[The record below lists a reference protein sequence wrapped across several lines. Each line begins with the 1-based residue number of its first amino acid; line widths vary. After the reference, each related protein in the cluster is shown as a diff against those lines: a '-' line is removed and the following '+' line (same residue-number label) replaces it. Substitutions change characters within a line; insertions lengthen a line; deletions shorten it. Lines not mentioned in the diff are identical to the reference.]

1 MEARIDDSSS
11 HPLLRHLLVITDFRR
26 EGSTDHPLMSI
37 LLIAVCAVI
46 CDADGWTGIARWGEA
61 KKEWLSTFLELP
73 YGVPSHNTFRRVFS
87 IIGPDAL
94 AEAFAAW
101 MADVTELTQGA
112 VVAINGKT
120 LRRASNKAANHMVSA
135 FAAENSVVLGQVKT
149 AEKSNEITAIP
160 QLLTLLKRKGCLVTI
175 DAMGCQ
181 RDIAEQIVAH
191 GSDDLLSV

>member
-1 MEARIDDSSS
+1 M
-11 HPLLRHLLVITDFRR
+11 
-26 EGSTDHPLMSI
+26 
-37 LLIAVCAVI
+37 
-46 CDADGWTGIARWGEA
+46 ADGA
-61 KKEWLSTFLELP
+61 EL
-73 YGVPSHNTFRRVFS
+73 
-87 IIGPDAL
+87 I
-94 AEAFAAW
+94 
-101 MADVTELTQGA
+101 QGA
-112 VVAINGKT
+112 GVAIDGKT
-120 LRRASNKAANHMVSA
+120 LRRSLSRASNKAANHMVSA